1 MNVPL
6 GETVWKRCTH
16 IIPYLD
22 KYFILL
28 VSTASF
34 SLQEFSTAFSEQINI
49 FAFQQVWMTRCI
61 HSFRSITSQP
71 LDSLEKTRITKNK
84 TALTPW
90 LLSWCWNIQVFFLA
104 VSVMSEHVFCPCQ
117 QLINTCYLR
126 KIHALQIY
134 VLIVS
139 PSLFFLPTVYSEWR
153 ISPHSPSHTHYFR
166 HARGQQ

>member
-90 LLSWCWNIQVFFLA
+90 LLSWCWNSGLLFGCVSDVRTCVLSLSAVDKHLLFEENSCLADLCFDSVTFAFF
-104 VSVMSEHVFCPCQ
+104 
-117 QLINTCYLR
+117 
-126 KIHALQIY
+126 
-134 VLIVS
+134 
-139 PSLFFLPTVYSEWR
+139 
-153 ISPHSPSHTHYFR
+153 SPHCLLWVAHLATLPFSHTLF
-166 HARGQQ
+166 